1 MLNNFVSILM
11 TIVTC
16 ALFSSLKPVNLTN
29 FWLTCWETDTYF
41 PQAPVKMTELIR
53 ITKTGGRYLV
63 FEVKD
68 VAALRREHCI
78 CAVFVGTTPQNP
90 NQNIFSGLPI
100 ELLPEEAKLLVDK
113 GVAYIVDDAASHLS
127 QLSTMDSSTRHAYL
141 QSLRTRQR
149 TFQRMADE
157 QDAERKK
164 YTEKMKAQGGS
175 KRASRSTNQQSSV
188 VINDDVNSGTTGARA
203 GASIDNDSP
212 FSFGDSVFSASAPP
226 NEKTNHPMRLP
237 PASSV
242 ASKML
247 HITPTT
253 SVDILADLKA
263 EIVPI
268 EAPRAYPFYKHLNSK
283 GYYITPGIRFG
294 ADYSVYPGDPFR
306 FHAHFMATSFE
317 WNEEIAV
324 LDLVTGGRLGTGVK
338 KGFLIGGKRLPTEVE
353 QAEEI
358 HGADNVRAFTLEW
371 AAM

>member
-1 MLNNFVSILM
+1 MMDLV
-11 TIVTC
+11 
-16 ALFSSLKPVNLTN
+16 
-29 FWLTCWETDTYF
+29 
-41 PQAPVKMTELIR
+41 R

-90 NQNIFSGLPI
+90 NQNVFSGLPI

-113 GVAYIVDDAASHLS
+113 GAAYIVDDAVSHLT

-141 QSLRTRQR
+141 QSLKTRQR
-149 TFQRMADE
+149 AFQRMADE

-164 YTEKMKAQGGS
+164 YAEKMKAQGKS
-175 KRASRSTNQQSSV
+175 KRASRSTDPESSAAV
-188 VINDDVNSGTTGARA
+188 TKDDDATTATAGTGA
-203 GASIDNDSP
+203 GAVAADDDSL
-212 FSFGDSVFSASAPP
+212 FSFGDSVFSASPLP
-226 NEKTNHPMRLP
+226 NEKASHPARP
-237 PASSV
+237 PRAGLN
-242 ASKML
+242 APRMH

-253 SVDILADLKA
+253 SVDMLADPKA
-263 EIVPI
+263 ETVPI

-306 FHAHFMATSFE
+306 FHAHFMATSFG
-317 WNEEIAV
+317 WDEEITV

-338 KGFLIGGKRLPTEVE
+338 KGFLIGGESLSDGNER
-353 QAEEI
+353 AE
-358 HGADNVRAFTLEW
+358 GDCGGDRVRAFTLEW